1 MEENCAQFTN
11 IISTYINKII
21 NLPLFKF
28 SIEIF
33 FLFNKLEIKIIKMM
47 TVTNRKLLM
56 VREFLLIITNIPTR
70 NIDNNSIIFFV
81 VTSNLVLIKDLFL
94 MFSSMILA

>member
-28 SIEIF
+28 SSEICF
-33 FLFNKLEIKIIKMM
+33 LLFNKLEIKIIKMM
-47 TVTNRKLLM
+47 IVTNRKLLM
-56 VREFLLIITNIPTR
+56 VSEFLLIITNIPTR

-81 VTSNLVLIKDLFL
+81 VTSN
-94 MFSSMILA
+94 